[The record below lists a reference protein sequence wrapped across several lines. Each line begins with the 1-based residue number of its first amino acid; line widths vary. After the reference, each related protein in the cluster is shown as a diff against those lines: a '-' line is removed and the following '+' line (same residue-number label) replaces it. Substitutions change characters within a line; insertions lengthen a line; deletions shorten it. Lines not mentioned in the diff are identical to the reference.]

1 MKIRCTVPLTATMM
15 CILLA
20 MPASAG
26 AGSDHKTL
34 QVKLNYSG
42 AGIVDEKHKMYV
54 LLFDANPFTATSL
67 IDSSSDPA
75 TPAVAAGVSHIL
87 RRLSAS
93 EKNATVTFTNLGS
106 PTVYAAA
113 FADRVAPMTATQT
126 PPEAL
131 PWESTGKPR
140 TRSSRSSWKIVR
152 TWKSSSPSTIPSR
165 RLDAG

>member
-67 IDSSSDPA
+67 INSSWDPA

-87 RRLSAS
+87 RRLQRLG
-93 EKNATVTFTNLGS
+93 KKRHRHLHQPRFTHGLCRG
-106 PTVYAAA
+106 
-113 FADRVAPMTATQT
+113 
-126 PPEAL
+126 
-131 PWESTGKPR
+131 
-140 TRSSRSSWKIVR
+140 I
-152 TWKSSSPSTIPSR
+152 R
-165 RLDAG
+165 R

>member
-67 IDSSSDPA
+67 INSSSDPA

-113 FADRVAPMTATQT
+113 FADQSGAYDGHSDPAGGTPMGIYRKAPDKIEPIKLEDSKNVEIVLAFDDSLKT
-126 PPEAL
+126 P
-131 PWESTGKPR
+131 
-140 TRSSRSSWKIVR
+140 
-152 TWKSSSPSTIPSR
+152 
-165 RLDAG
+165 